1 MTAVLPWATLIVC
14 LAITVARLPS
24 ALRGH
29 NRSLF
34 GIFAL
39 ITLAI
44 LLSIEA
50 PYLAIDAALGSFNL
64 TNLLLRFVLYA
75 AFLLVGVKAAKG
87 FGSPAGVWAIR
98 GPVGLV
104 VLGAVAGLTVLF
116 FFLTDTRGSTVGL
129 TGLQFSASLEAYGA
143 LGRLYPG
150 YVSACLLPGIWRT
163 IAGNGP
169 VLLRVAS
176 GLFFLGLIL
185 LLVSQLF
192 PLIPPSLAWLRPLIN
207 YSAALGMAIGLA
219 GIGVSKVVAKRGRRG
234 QARTVVNRVRDE
246 TS

>member
-14 LAITVARLPS
+14 LAITVVRLPS

-44 LLSIEA
+44 LLSIEG
-50 PYLAIDAALGSFNL
+50 PYLAIDAALGGINL

-75 AFLLVGVKAAKG
+75 TFLLVGVKAARG
-87 FGSPAGVWAIR
+87 FGSPAGVRAIQ
-98 GPVGLV
+98 GPAGLV

-116 FFLTDTRGSTVGL
+116 FALTDTRGSTVGL
-129 TGLQFSASLEAYGA
+129 IALPFSHSLEAYAA

-150 YVSACLLPGIWRT
+150 YVAACLLPGIWRT
-163 IAGNGP
+163 VAGSGP

-176 GLFFLGLIL
+176 GLFMLGLVL
-185 LLVSQLF
+185 LLASQLF

-207 YSAALGMAIGLA
+207 YSAALGVALGLGGIGL
-219 GIGVSKVVAKRGRRG
+219 SKVVDRRRRKGRTAAVESNIR
-234 QARTVVNRVRDE
+234 RK